1 MIRELGK
8 GDIAECANI
17 LVPIF
22 CDRLVFLT
30 EKTGE
35 AKKFVAKALSISK
48 SYKIIDVEKNRVR
61 GVAIAEIVNNEPYF
75 ELAKL
80 CLREMSIW
88 TALKTFVMALVSQ
101 MTSPRIPG
109 PEAFLLVVG
118 VKESEQGK
126 GIGTRLLK
134 KMESDLKKKKVPQV
148 GLFASTENPEAVD
161 FYLRNGYAEV
171 KKFGSVMGRYIY
183 MRKKL

>member
-1 MIRELGK
+1 MIRELRQE
-8 GDIAECANI
+8 DIAECANI
-17 LVPIF
+17 LVPVF
-22 CDRLVFLT
+22 RDRLIFLT
-30 EKTGE
+30 EKTNE
-35 AKKFVAKALSISK
+35 AKKFVANALSISK

-61 GVAIAEIVNNEPYF
+61 GVAIAEIVNNEPYL

-80 CLREMSIW
+80 CLRNMSIW
-88 TALKTFVMALVSQ
+88 TALKTFAMALVSQ
-101 MTSPRIPG
+101 IASPRIPG

-134 KMESDLKKKKVPQV
+134 KMESDLKKQKVPQI
-148 GLFASTENPEAVD
+148 GLFASAENQEAIE
-161 FYLRNGYAEV
+161 FYLRSGYFEV
-171 KKFGSVMGRYIY
+171 KKFGSIMGRYIY